1 MKDLTKGNIYKTF
14 ILFAIPLVLSSLLS
28 QAYTTIDVIMAG
40 KLLGDDALGAT
51 GAISPFST
59 FINSVFWGYA
69 MGVGVYLS
77 HLFGAKDYA
86 KIKQVVINNLTM
98 YSAVLMMIS
107 LLFVTFRYSIYDL
120 LNVDPQIVEECNSYF
135 VVITLGKVFIMFG
148 TFCVFTCHAFG
159 DSTFPLVMSSL
170 SAILNI
176 LSSAACV
183 VLLGTGVEGL
193 AYGSVF
199 AGVVVTVMY
208 VWKLR
213 SVFKKMDVQ
222 GVKTQFR
229 LGVIRDTSKYAIPTM
244 MQQSVMYF
252 AGLIL
257 SPMVNSLGSAASA
270 SYTVTLRIH
279 DLNANIY
286 INSSRTLGNYVAQ
299 CYGAKKYHL
308 LKKGV
313 RVGLVQS
320 FALVLPVILASS
332 LFAPQVANLF
342 YGSDANPVSVGY
354 TVDFLR
360 YCLPF
365 LSIAVV
371 ANLFHNFFRGMGRM
385 KALLIMTIAGAVI
398 RILISALLIGRYGI
412 YGYYA
417 GWMSSWLLDAS
428 VGVFL
433 YFFGNWKKQLPQ
445 ETLET

>member
-28 QAYTTIDVIMAG
+28 QAYSTIDVIMAG
-40 KLLGDDALGAT
+40 KLLGDDALAAT
-51 GAISPFST
+51 GAINPFST

-77 HLFGAKDYA
+77 HLFGAKNFE
-86 KIKQVVINNLTM
+86 KIKQVTVNNLTM
-98 YSAVLMMIS
+98 YSSVMLAIS
-107 LLFVTFRYSIYDL
+107 LLFVVFRHTIYDF

-148 TFCVFTCHAFG
+148 TFCVFVCHAFG
-159 DSTFPLVMSSL
+159 DSTFPLAMSSL
-170 SAILNI
+170 SAVLNI

-199 AGVVVTVMY
+199 GGMVVTVLY
-208 VWKLR
+208 IRKLR
-213 SVFKKMDVQ
+213 SVFRKMDVA
-222 GVKTQFR
+222 GVKAPFR
-229 LGVIRDTSKYAIPTM
+229 LGVIRETGKYALPTM
-244 MQQSVMYF
+244 LQQSVMYF

-270 SYTVTLRIH
+270 SYSVTLRIH

-286 INSSRTLGNYVAQ
+286 INSSGTLGNYVAQ

-308 LKKGV
+308 LKKGI
-313 RVGLVQS
+313 RVGLLQS
-320 FALVLPVILASS
+320 ALLVLPVILASS
-332 LFAPQVANLF
+332 LFAPQAANLF
-342 YGSDANPVSVGY
+342 YGADANPVSVGY
-354 TVDFLR
+354 TVNFLR

-365 LSIAVV
+365 LGIAMV

-385 KALLIMTIAGAVI
+385 KALLIMTIAGAGI
-398 RILISALLIGRYGI
+398 RILVSSLLIGRYGI

-417 GWMSSWLLDAS
+417 GWMCSWLLDAA
-428 VGVFL
+428 VGLGL

-445 ETLET
+445 

>member
-14 ILFAIPLVLSSLLS
+14 ILFAIPLILSSLLS

-59 FINSVFWGYA
+59 FVNAVFWGYA

-77 HLFGAKDYA
+77 HLFGAKEYS

-98 YSAVLMMIS
+98 YCVVLMAICA
-107 LLFVTFRYSIYDL
+107 LFVIFRYPIYDF

-148 TFCVFTCHAFG
+148 TFCVFAFHAFG
-159 DSTFPLVMSSL
+159 DSAFPLAMSSL
-170 SAILNI
+170 SAVLNI
-176 LSSAACV
+176 VVSAACV
-183 VLLGTGVEGL
+183 VFLKTGIEGL

-199 AGVVVTVMY
+199 AGMAVTVAY
-208 VWKLR
+208 ILKLR
-213 SVFKKMDVQ
+213 AVFMKMGIQ
-222 GVKTQFR
+222 GEKTPFS
-229 LGVIRDTSKYAIPTM
+229 LEVIRNTVKYAIPTM
-244 MQQSVMYF
+244 IQQSVMYF
-252 AGLIL
+252 GGLFL

-320 FALVLPVILASS
+320 AVLVLPVILVCS
-332 LFAPQVANLF
+332 LFAPWVANVF
-342 YGSDANPVSVGY
+342 YGEDANPVSVGY

-360 YCLPF
+360 YFLPF
-365 LSIAVV
+365 LSVAMI
-371 ANLFHNFFRGMGRM
+371 ANLFHNFFRGMGKM
-385 KALLIMTIAGAVI
+385 KALLTMTIAGAAI
-398 RILISALLIGRYGI
+398 RILVSSLLIGPWGI
-412 YGYYA
+412 YGYYVGWLMSWFFDAAA
-417 GWMSSWLLDAS
+417 GAIM
-428 VGVFL
+428 
-433 YFFGNWKKQLPQ
+433 YFFGKWKKELP
-445 ETLET
+445 L